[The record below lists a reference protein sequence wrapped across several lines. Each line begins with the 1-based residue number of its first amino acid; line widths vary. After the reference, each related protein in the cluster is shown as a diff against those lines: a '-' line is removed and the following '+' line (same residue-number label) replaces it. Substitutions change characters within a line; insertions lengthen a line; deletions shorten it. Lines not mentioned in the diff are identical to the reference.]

1 MVTREIIDKIKS
13 SLDIVDVISDYI
25 DLKKVGKNYRALCP
39 FHVEKTPSFYVSPEK
54 QMYHCFGCGASG
66 DVIKFVQEYEKIS
79 FMDALKKLADRA
91 GIELNLDRR
100 KSMYELYQ
108 SILGKLANVYHEN
121 LLRNPDILNHLKDE
135 RCISLNVIRKFKVG
149 FCPKGSR
156 YSLSVLKKNGL
167 SERDGENFGILK
179 RSRHGIVD
187 FFEGRITFPISNESG
202 KVIGFGGRIFPD
214 DPEEPKY
221 LNTVENAYFKKGR
234 LLYGLDKARDA
245 IKTTGFVVLVEGYM
259 DLLALH
265 SCGVENAVATLGS
278 VASRYQIK
286 VLSRLCRNFLLFFD
300 GDEAGRKAGLNFL
313 VNMNVIDEDISV
325 MVLNPMDVGVKDPA
339 DLLRKL
345 GCSGLREFL
354 KKAVNYEDFL
364 VSELSKDL
372 NLSNVNGVEEFL
384 RRLKRFSINMFSKN
398 PVRFERLVRK
408 VSDMIDLGETSVK
421 MYLISSSPIGEE
433 GKKFTTVE
441 GWTFDAEDTLVKLFL
456 NVADRR
462 DEIVRILKEYRDFLE
477 GVGRKLLDYLETLED
492 TGGFSEDG
500 FISFL
505 DKDFSN
511 RFFRILTWDFEPADP
526 ESVIL
531 DCEKNLR
538 NLRIRKRI
546 EEIDELLKSVE
557 DSKKRELM
565 KLRMELLS
573 TLKGGDFS

>member
-1 MVTREIIDKIKS
+1 
-13 SLDIVDVISDYI
+13 
-25 DLKKVGKNYRALCP
+25 
-39 FHVEKTPSFYVSPEK
+39 
-54 QMYHCFGCGASG
+54 
-66 DVIKFVQEYEKIS
+66 
-79 FMDALKKLADRA
+79 
-91 GIELNLDRR
+91 
-100 KSMYELYQ
+100 
-108 SILGKLANVYHEN
+108 
-121 LLRNPDILNHLKDE
+121 
-135 RCISLNVIRKFKVG
+135 
-149 FCPKGSR
+149 
-156 YSLSVLKKNGL
+156 NGL

-265 SCGVENAVATLGS
+265 SCGVENVVATLGS

-313 VNMNVIDEDISV
+313 VNMNVVDEDISV